1 MQSVP
6 TAPLQA
12 ILDPLNA
19 EQRKA
24 VEHTKGPTFIL
35 AGAGSGKTR
44 ALTHRI
50 AYLIH
55 KGIPPW
61 QILAVTFTNKA
72 AKEMKERI
80 KNLLHITE
88 NSPLP
93 RTGEGPG
100 VGASPPTYGDGG
112 KMPVTGTF
120 HSICVRIL
128 RRDIE
133 HLGRDRN
140 FVIYDTEDQE
150 KLMKEAFKELKID
163 EADCKVRPA
172 LGYIGRFKAEALGPK
187 EVAEQA
193 TNRRSEMIAHAYEH
207 YQKKLRT
214 CNALDF
220 DDLILEVIR
229 LFHEYP
235 DVLARYQRTW
245 QYLHIDEYQDTNHV
259 QYLFATLLAKAH
271 RNLCI
276 IGDPDQSIYG
286 FRGADIRNILEFQKE
301 YPDAFSIKLEQNY
314 RSVQPILTAADTVIA
329 VNPNRPEK
337 KMWTDRKEGSK
348 VILQEVESERMEA
361 DEAIRAVEEYRRNGL
376 ALNDQVILYRTNAQS
391 RLFEE
396 ACMRSGLP
404 YRIVGGFKFY
414 ARGEVKDVLAYLH
427 VLQNPEGTVA
437 LLRILNVPSR
447 KIGAVTLGRLQAYA
461 TLHTRTLWQAL
472 QAVEEVEE
480 LEEGPRKR
488 IREFVTSLQHFQ
500 KRAAEIPVRPLTEEL
515 LATIGMEKWVRDQTE
530 EGEERW
536 RNIQELLTVMQ
547 KYEALEPYISLVSFL
562 EEVALISEVDKLNE
576 IHDDALTL
584 MTLHLCKGLEF
595 EHVIIAGC
603 EEGLLPH
610 SSSLFDREQLEEERR
625 LLYVGMTRAKTHL
638 RLLCARGRFLWGQTQ
653 TNAPSRFLDDLPEEV
668 IERRS
673 DDVLSAFAW
682 AAKRGERLT
691 KESPGEAV
699 EPYRQME
706 PTSDFNQETVIH
718 DDIQEGA
725 RVHHPTYGP
734 GTVTTR
740 RGDVV
745 EIAFDSGKKKK
756 FAASIA
762 PLKIL

>member
-1 MQSVP
+1 MP
-6 TAPLQA
+6 AINL

-19 EQRKA
+19 EQRQA
-24 VEHTKGPTFIL
+24 VEHTEGPTFIL

-55 KGIPPW
+55 KGVPPW

-80 KNLLHITE
+80 QNLLHITAGTDAHPWDLPTCHGE
-88 NSPLP
+88 KNLAQGDTAFLP
-93 RTGEGPG
+93 RL
-100 VGASPPTYGDGG
+100 
-112 KMPVTGTF
+112 PVTGTF

-133 HLGRDRN
+133 HLGRERN
-140 FVIYDTEDQE
+140 FVIYDTDDQE
-150 KLMKEAFKELKID
+150 KLMKEVFKELRID
-163 EADCKVRPA
+163 ETDCKVRPA
-172 LGYIGRFKAEALGPK
+172 LGYISRFKAESLGPK

-193 TNRRSEMIAHAYEH
+193 TSRRTELIAHAYAQ

-220 DDLILEVIR
+220 DDLILETIR
-229 LFHEYP
+229 LFHEIP
-235 DVLARYQRTW
+235 SVLERYQRTW
-245 QYLHIDEYQDTNHV
+245 QYLHIDEYQDTNHA

-301 YPDAFSIKLEQNY
+301 YPDAFSVKLEQNY

-329 VNPNRPEK
+329 ANPNRPEK
-337 KMWTDRKEGSK
+337 NMWTNRTEGAK
-348 VILQEVESERMEA
+348 VILQEIDSERVEA
-361 DEAIRAVEEYRRNGL
+361 DEAIRAVEECRKNGL
-376 ALNDQVILYRTNAQS
+376 ALNEQVILYRTNAQS

-396 ACMRSGLP
+396 SCMRCGIP

-414 ARGEVKDVLAYLH
+414 ARGEVKDILAYLH
-427 VLQNPEGTVA
+427 VLQNPEDTVS

-461 TLHTRTLWQAL
+461 ALHTLTLWQAL
-472 QAVEEVEE
+472 QVVAEVEE
-480 LEEGPRKR
+480 MEEGPRKR
-488 IREFVTSLQHFQ
+488 IGDFVANLQYFQ
-500 KRAAEIPVRPLTEEL
+500 KRAAEVPVRSLTEEL
-515 LATIGMEKWVRDQTE
+515 LEKIGMEKWVRDQTE

-547 KYEALEPYISLVSFL
+547 KYETLEPYISLVSFL

-576 IHDDALTL
+576 MHDDALTL

-610 SSSLFDREQLEEERR
+610 SSSLFNREQLEEERR

-691 KESPGEAV
+691 KESPGETV

-706 PTSDFNQETVIH
+706 PASDFNQETVAC
-718 DDIQEGA
+718 DDIQEGT